1 MKITER
7 SGVAEVAASVGD
19 ALGKAGIRAVLTG
32 GACASIYTAGLYQSS
47 DLDFVI
53 QGGARQVELELA
65 MASVGFQRQG
75 DRYVH
80 PLARFYVEFPPGPLA
95 IGADYGIEPIEL
107 PLRRGK
113 IRTLSATDSCRDRL
127 AAFLHWKDP
136 QNLRTA
142 VTIALRNSVD
152 LEAIRSWSVGE
163 GAKEGFERFL
173 QELERVRIRKA
184 SRGRASDVR

>member
-7 SGVAEVAASVGD
+7 SGVAEVAASVGG
-19 ALGKAGIRAVLTG
+19 ALEKAGIRAVLTG

-53 QGGARQVELELA
+53 QGGARQVELEQA
-65 MASVGFQRQG
+65 MASAGFERQG

-95 IGADYGIEPIEL
+95 IGSDYGIQPIEL
-107 PLRRGK
+107 AVRRGK

-127 AAFLHWKDP
+127 AAFLHWKDQ

-142 VTIALRNSVD
+142 VTIALKNSVD
-152 LEAIRSWSVGE
+152 LEVIRSWSVGE
-163 GAKEGFERFL
+163 GAKEGFDHFL
-173 QELERVRIRKA
+173 RELERVRRRKTRRRQA
-184 SRGRASDVR
+184 ST